1 MILRSRPFRHWLA
14 RLALAAVL
22 LLALAPTVSRWV
34 QSSGQRLPGVLLAMC
49 TSDGL
54 SLVTPASVWT
64 DVQADQGER
73 APVGAAQDEYC
84 PHCPLLA
91 KITPLLLAALVLPAL
106 RAPPPSADAHASVLR
121 IRAIARGLG
130 ARGPPLPL

>member
-1 MILRSRPFRHWLA
+1 MMLRSRPFRHWMA

-34 QSSGQRLPGVLLAMC
+34 ESSRQRLPDALLAMC
-49 TSDGL
+49 TGDGL
-54 SLVTPASVWT
+54 SLVRPASAWT
-64 DVQADQGER
+64 DVQADQGQP
-73 APVGAAQDEYC
+73 APVGAAQDEHC

-91 KITPLLLAALVLPAL
+91 KITPLLLAALVLAPL
-106 RAPPPSADAHASVLR
+106 RAGPPPVDAPTRALPAIVLPH
-121 IRAIARGLG
+121 GLG